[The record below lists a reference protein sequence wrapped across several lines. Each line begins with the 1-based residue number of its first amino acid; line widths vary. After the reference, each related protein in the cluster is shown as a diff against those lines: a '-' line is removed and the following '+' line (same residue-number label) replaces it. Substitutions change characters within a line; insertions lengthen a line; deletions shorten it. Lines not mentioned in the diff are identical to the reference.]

1 MVSALYYERRRETAA
16 GASERDLRDAAEMH
30 RRIYQAIRARDADTA
45 RRTMHDHLV
54 QASRHQAQEP
64 AAERDMSLRRLPA
77 APLDSQRRARV
88 APPTVSCLISPM
100 KLFDLS
106 GRTAVVVGGTSGI
119 GRALALGLADAGA
132 DVVATGRR
140 LELVK
145 DVAAEIERRGR
156 RTLAVPADVSDV
168 PSLERLR
175 GDCIEKFGRVD
186 ILLVAAGIS
195 KKSPTLDMDEAD
207 WQRIIDTNLTGTLRA
222 CRVFGRTMVE
232 QKSGRIINIGSLSS
246 FVGLFEVAAYVASKA
261 GVAGLTR
268 ALAVEWAPHN
278 VTVNALAPGVFRTD
292 LNAAF
297 LDSPRGQ
304 EFLLRT
310 PMKRFGNIEELV
322 GATVF
327 LASDAASFV
336 TGHMLAVDGGFLAS
350 GVNQ

>member
-1 MVSALYYERRRETAA
+1 
-16 GASERDLRDAAEMH
+16 
-30 RRIYQAIRARDADTA
+30 
-45 RRTMHDHLV
+45 
-54 QASRHQAQEP
+54 
-64 AAERDMSLRRLPA
+64 
-77 APLDSQRRARV
+77 
-88 APPTVSCLISPM
+88 M

-119 GRALALGLADAGA
+119 GRALALGLAEAGA

-175 GDCIEKFGRVD
+175 DECIEKFGRVD

-195 KKSPTLDMDEAD
+195 KKSPTLEMDEAD

-310 PMKRFGNIEELV
+310 PMKRFGNIDELI

-327 LASDAASFV
+327 LASDASSFV